1 MFHFCDILTEFSQ
14 KFVKKFFL
22 WQSNFFCE
30 NSILSQIFTNF
41 TIINEK
47 HEKNLGKNYE
57 VHMTKIF

>member
-30 NSILSQIFTNF
+30 NSILSQILQLLT
-41 TIINEK
+41 
-47 HEKNLGKNYE
+47 KNMKKILEKNYE